1 MGLPGGAI
9 MIKSAQIIGLVASMM
24 IAGIVPSFAITA
36 APAPELGG
44 TAFGM
49 FLAAGI
55 AVFIRKRRKQ

>member
-1 MGLPGGAI
+1 